1 MIKKY
6 LVIGNPIEHSLSPKL
21 HNYWLKENNIDAIYD
36 KKKLDDSELKNIIS
50 QVKEEK
56 INGINVTVPFKKAV
70 IPFLDELSPE
80 AKDTQSV
87 NTIYIQNGSTIGHNT
102 DIAGFELAIKHAK
115 YEVSNKEIFIL
126 GAGGVAPSIIYSLK
140 KMKASKITL
149 TNRTKEKAEN
159 LKNLFKDI
167 EIVDWGER
175 IDFDMIINATS
186 IGLNKNEDKLNFD
199 YSANGPNKFFYDVIY
214 NPRETLFL
222 KRAKLFGNRTENG
235 KMMFIYQAHQA
246 FTLWH
251 KLMPQINDETINLL
265 DL

>member
-1 MIKKY
+1 MKKY

-21 HNYWLKENNIDAIYD
+21 HNYWIKENNIDAVYD
-36 KKKLDDSELKNIIS
+36 KKKLDENKLKTIIS
-50 QVKEEK
+50 EIKEEK

-87 NTIYIQNGSTIGHNT
+87 NTIYFQNGITIGHNT
-102 DIAGFELAIKHAK
+102 DIAGFELAIKYAK
-115 YEVSNKEIFIL
+115 YDISGKKIFIL
-126 GAGGVAPSIIYSLK
+126 GAGGVVPSIIYSLK

-149 TNRTKEKAEN
+149 SNRTKEKAEN
-159 LKNLFKDI
+159 LKKLFDDLT
-167 EIVDWGER
+167 IVDWGEK

-186 IGLNKNEDKLNFD
+186 VGLKNEDSLNFD

-214 NPRETLFL
+214 NPRETIFL
-222 KRAKLFGNRTENG
+222 KKAKLFGNRAENG

-246 FTLWH
+246 FTIWH
-251 KLMPQINDETINLL
+251 KIMPEIDEETIKLIS
-265 DL
+265 